1 MLFIVGL
8 VIFGVGCLVV
18 IFHEAWISRAVRIW
32 SSAYACDKYVSA
44 DSVFP
49 DLDNHL
55 VHVISKT
62 RTDDVAQPGAM
73 SAAQSPAQ
81 SDAHAAAVFVPV
93 DAGGSEAKSAGSPT
107 VSGASSA
114 HTHSAAL
121 TDPDLHL
128 PFPDCVRFKR
138 IVEMWQW
145 TKAPHTLTGY
155 EGNMCFDSIIVLFF
169 VHNVFTLCFALLGVW
184 SSDLIDSRRFPRE
197 FQNVAADKRPPIVSV
212 LC

>member
-8 VIFGVGCLVV
+8 AIFGVGCVVV

-81 SDAHAAAVFVPV
+81 SDANAAAVFVPV

-145 TKAPHTLTGY
+145 TKAPHTHTGY
-155 EGNMCFDSIIVLFF
+155 EGLSLSSFSYRV
-169 VHNVFTLCFALLGVW
+169 VFRSQRFHTVFCVIRCVEQRP
-184 SSDLIDSRRFPRE
+184 DRFPSFSARISE
-197 FQNVAADKRPPIVSV
+197 RRR
-212 LC
+212 